1 METLVLVIANH
12 KGDLD
17 PALARKVEGVT
28 QAHVIRMESEGAG
41 DEGAVRAVT
50 AVGLRE

>member
-1 METLVLVIANH
+1 MEALVLVIANH

-17 PALARKVEGVT
+17 SALARKVEGVT